1 MLYSAARVLATVAIQ
16 SIKFEEFE
24 LDCDSYQLRRSGRNE
39 KLERLPMNLLILLA
53 TKHDRLVTREEI
65 EEHLWGG
72 KVFVDSNLGIN
83 TAIRKI
89 RQALRDDPDCP
100 RFVETITG
108 RGYKFVATI
117 SQIVETP
124 SVQLPV
130 IDEVM
135 PVPPEPPLR
144 DAIRVSSRPMWH
156 WTLGVGFILVI
167 GAAAWF
173 MRPLSVLHISAYT
186 QITHDGISR
195 VIGGAEG
202 SRLYLNRDMGEAG
215 VIEQVSVTGGEA
227 EAVPLPLRNPAVVGV
242 TMDGS
247 SLRVWDGAS
256 SSDRV
261 WDGALYSLA
270 AVGGTLQKLT
280 GLTESTT
287 RWSPDGSLVVYKTR
301 SGDFMV
307 AKSDGSEARRLAH
320 DTGLL
325 FSDLLWSPDSKSFR
339 YCNSDGLIRE
349 ISLTDPTPRLPH
361 PGWRPI
367 RYGTGSHWGF
377 GQTWTPDGSFY
388 IFTADDQVWAF
399 DERHLPFRAA
409 SNKPFQ
415 LTAGPNVW
423 NSPLI
428 SNDGKRLFASGSSY
442 AGELVRYD
450 SRLKVFLPFL
460 GGISAV
466 DADLSPDGQQ
476 VTYSSYPHHVL
487 WRQNMDGSGKIRLSD
502 SSMEV
507 FMPRFSPDGKKIVFQ
522 NDFDSRPPSKTVAEI
537 LIVSAEGGKPQRIL
551 PKEDEN
557 ETDPSFSPDGRNIVY
572 ANYPQGIIHILNLDT
587 HQVTTLSDSEGFWL
601 PLWSPDGRSIASIAN
616 DLHTLKIFDVKR
628 QTWRELERGEV
639 NSPAWSHDSNF
650 IYFTRWQ
657 SEKGLF
663 RVRFRDGRV
672 ERIADLTNF
681 THIDTGRM
689 RLDATDAPFLT
700 KEKSNSDIYALTLEE
715 K

>member
-1 MLYSAARVLATVAIQ
+1 MLYSAARVHATVAIHW
-16 SIKFEEFE
+16 IKFAEFE
-24 LDCDSYQLRRSGRNE
+24 LDCDSYELRRSGSNE

-65 EEHLWGG
+65 EEHLWRG
-72 KVFVDSNLGIN
+72 KVFVDSKLSIN

-89 RQALRDDPDCP
+89 RRALRDDPDCP

-108 RGYKFVATI
+108 RGYKFIATI
-117 SQIVETP
+117 TQIVETP
-124 SVQLPV
+124 GVQLPV
-130 IDEVM
+130 IDEVT
-135 PVPPEPPLR
+135 PLLPEPPVG
-144 DAIRVSSRPMWH
+144 DASQVSSRPLWR
-156 WTLGVGFILVI
+156 WVLAVSSILIVGTS
-167 GAAAWF
+167 AWL
-173 MRPLSVLHISAYT
+173 MRPRSVLHISAYT

-195 VIGGAEG
+195 WIGGTDG
-202 SRLYLNRDMGEAG
+202 SRIYLNRDMGEGAA
-215 VIEQVSVTGGEA
+215 IEQVSASGGEV
-227 EAVPLPLRNPAVVGV
+227 EAIPLPLNNPLVVGV

-270 AVGGTLQKLT
+270 AVGGTLEKLT
-280 GLTESTT
+280 GLTESITS
-287 RWSPDGSLVVYKTR
+287 WSPDGSLVVYKTR

-349 ISLTDPTPRLPH
+349 ISLTDPIPRLAH
-361 PGWRPI
+361 PGWRPV
-367 RYGTGSHWGF
+367 RYGTGTHWGF
-377 GQTWTPDGSFY
+377 GQTWTLDGSFY

-428 SNDGKRLFASGSSY
+428 SKDGKRLFASGSSY

-460 GGISAV
+460 GGISVV

-476 VTYSSYPHHVL
+476 VTYTSHPRHVL
-487 WRQNMDGSGKIRLSD
+487 WRQNMDGNGKIQLSD

-507 FMPRFSPDGKKIVFQ
+507 YMPIFSPDGKKIVFQ

-557 ETDPSFSPDGRNIVY
+557 ETDPGFSPDGRKIVY
-572 ANYPQGIIHILNLDT
+572 SGYPQGIIHILNLDT
-587 HQVTTLSDSEGFWL
+587 HLVTTLPDSEGFGL
-601 PLWSPDGRSIASIAN
+601 PLWSPDGRSIASISN
-616 DLHTLKIFDVKR
+616 DLDTLKIFDLKT
-628 QTWRELERGEV
+628 QKWRELERGEV
-639 NSPAWSHDSNF
+639 SSPAWSHDSNF

-657 SEKGLF
+657 LEKGLF
-663 RVRFRDGRV
+663 RLRVRDGRV
-672 ERIADLTNF
+672 ERLADLTNF
-681 THIDTGRM
+681 THVDSRM
-689 RLDATDAPFLT
+689 RLDATDAPLLT

>member
-1 MLYSAARVLATVAIQ
+1 VLYSAPSVHATVAIHW
-16 SIKFEEFE
+16 IKFAEFE
-24 LDCDSYQLRRSGRNE
+24 LDCDSYQLRRGGSNE
-39 KLERLPMNLLILLA
+39 KLEKLPMNLLILLA

-65 EEHLWGG
+65 EEHLWRG
-72 KVFVDSNLGIN
+72 KVFVDSKLSIN

-89 RQALRDDPDCP
+89 RRALRDDPDCP

-108 RGYKFVATI
+108 RGYKFIATI
-117 SQIVETP
+117 TEIVETP
-124 SVQLPV
+124 GVQLPV
-130 IDEVM
+130 IEEVT
-135 PVPPEPPLR
+135 PLPPEPPVG
-144 DAIRVSSRPMWH
+144 DASQVSSRPLWR
-156 WTLGVGFILVI
+156 WVLAVSSILIVGTS
-167 GAAAWF
+167 AWL
-173 MRPLSVLHISAYT
+173 MRPRAVLHISTYT

-195 VIGGAEG
+195 SIGGTDG
-202 SRLYLNRDMGEAG
+202 SRLFLNRDTGEASA
-215 VIEQVSVTGGEA
+215 IEQVSASGGEV
-227 EAVPLPLRNPAVVGV
+227 EAIPLPLNNPLVVGV

-247 SLRVWDGAS
+247 SLHVWDGTS
-256 SSDRV
+256 STLRV
-261 WDGALYSLA
+261 WDGALYSLP

-280 GLTESTT
+280 GLTVSTT
-287 RWSPDGSLVVYKTR
+287 SWSPDGSLVVYKTR

-320 DTGLL
+320 DSEIL

-349 ISLTDPTPRLPH
+349 ISLTDPTPRLAH

-367 RYGTGSHWGF
+367 RYGTGGHWGF
-377 GQTWTPDGSFY
+377 GQTWTLDGSFY

-442 AGELVRYD
+442 AGELVRYEP
-450 SRLKVFLPFL
+450 RLKLFLPFL
-460 GGISAV
+460 GGISVV

-476 VTYSSYPHHVL
+476 VTYSSHPDHVL

-502 SSMEV
+502 SSMDAYG
-507 FMPRFSPDGKKIVFQ
+507 PRFSPDGKKIVFQ
-522 NDFDSRPPSKTVAEI
+522 NDFDSRPPSKSVAEI

-557 ETDPSFSPDGRNIVY
+557 ETFPSFSPDGRNIVY

-587 HQVTTLSDSEGFWL
+587 HMVTTLPDSEGFLL
-601 PLWSPDGRSIASIAN
+601 PLWSPDGRSIASISY
-616 DLHTLKIFDVKR
+616 DRDTLKIFDLKT
-628 QTWRELERGEV
+628 QKWRELERGEV
-639 NSPAWSHDSNF
+639 SSPAWSHDSNF

-657 SEKGLF
+657 LEKGLF
-663 RVRFRDGRV
+663 RLRVRDGRV
-672 ERIADLTNF
+672 ERLADLTNF
-681 THIDTGRM
+681 THVGSLM
-689 RLDATDAPFLT
+689 RLDATDAPLLT
-700 KEKSNSDIYALTLEE
+700 REKSNSDIYALTLEE